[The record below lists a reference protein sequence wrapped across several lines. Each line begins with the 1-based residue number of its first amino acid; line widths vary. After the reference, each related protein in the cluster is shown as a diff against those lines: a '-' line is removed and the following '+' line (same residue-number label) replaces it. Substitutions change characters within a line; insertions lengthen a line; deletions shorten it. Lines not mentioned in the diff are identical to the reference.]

1 MRQFI
6 FRLTT
11 GFSALIIFNAVYR
24 NLSLSGLDKAGQF
37 FIYSTEVLIL
47 DNISIIVANII
58 SIVSCTMMV
67 LIGLI
72 KNKNKI
78 LLSQCVQFTLMGVSH
93 YLLGGMGGVWATV
106 VSILRNLAFFKFK
119 VTVPL
124 KILFVVLS
132 VVLSLGTVTF
142 NPITWLPILATSL
155 FTWVIDSEDIIKFKN
170 VMILT
175 VCMWFVYDA
184 VHLNFISAAF
194 DAFTVFSTGY
204 SVWQIKKEQKA
215 AESK

>member
-1 MRQFI
+1 MLFTD
-6 FRLTT
+6 FP
-11 GFSALIIFNAVYR
+11 
-24 NLSLSGLDKAGQF
+24 LSGLDKAGQF
-37 FIYSTEVLIL
+37 FICFTEVLIL

-78 LLSQCVQFTLMGVSH
+78 LAAQCVQFTLMGVSH
-93 YLLGGMGGVWATV
+93 YLLGGMGGVIATV
-106 VSILRNLAFFKFK
+106 VSILRNLVFFKCK
-119 VTVPL
+119 PSVPL
-124 KILFVVLS
+124 KIVFVVLS
-132 VVLSLGTVTF
+132 VVLSLGTVTL

-184 VHLNFISAAF
+184 YHLNFISAAF
-194 DAFTVFSTGY
+194 DAFTVVSTAY
-204 SVWQIKKEQKA
+204 SIWQIKKEKKA
-215 AESK
+215 GEN

>member
-1 MRQFI
+1 M
-6 FRLTT
+6 
-11 GFSALIIFNAVYR
+11 
-24 NLSLSGLDKAGQF
+24 
-37 FIYSTEVLIL
+37 EVLIL

>member
-1 MRQFI
+1 M
-6 FRLTT
+6 TT

>member
-1 MRQFI
+1 M
-6 FRLTT
+6 
-11 GFSALIIFNAVYR
+11 
-24 NLSLSGLDKAGQF
+24 
-37 FIYSTEVLIL
+37 EVLIL

-78 LLSQCVQFTLMGVSH
+78 LAAQCVQFTLMGVSH

-124 KILFVVLS
+124 KILFVALS
-132 VVLSLGTVTF
+132 VVLSLGTVTL

>member
-1 MRQFI
+1 M
-6 FRLTT
+6 TT

-24 NLSLSGLDKAGQF
+24 NLSLSGLDRAGQF

>member
-1 MRQFI
+1 MLFTDI
-6 FRLTT
+6 
-11 GFSALIIFNAVYR
+11 V
-24 NLSLSGLDKAGQF
+24 LSGLDKAGQF
-37 FIYSTEVLIL
+37 FIYFMEVLIL

-58 SIVSCTMMV
+58 SIISCTMMV

-78 LLSQCVQFTLMGVSH
+78 LAAQCVQFTLMGVSH
-93 YLLGGMGGVWATV
+93 YLLGGMGGVIATV
-106 VSILRNLAFFKFK
+106 VSIIRNLVFFKCK
-119 VTVPL
+119 PSVPL
-124 KILFVVLS
+124 KLLFVVLS

-155 FTWVIDSEDIIKFKN
+155 FTWVIDSEDIIKFKK
-170 VMILT
+170 VMIIT

-194 DAFTVFSTGY
+194 DAFTVVSTGY
-204 SVWQIKKEQKA
+204 SIWQIKKEKRT
-215 AESK
+215 EE

>member
-1 MRQFI
+1 MRF
-6 FRLTT
+6 FA
-11 GFSALIIFNAVYR
+11 FIIFNAVYR
-24 NLSLSGLDKAGQF
+24 NLSLSGLDRAGQF

-78 LLSQCVQFTLMGVSH
+78 LAAQCVQFTLMGVSH
-93 YLLGGMGGVWATV
+93 YLLGGMGGVIATV
-106 VSILRNLAFFKFK
+106 VSILRNLVFFKCK
-119 VTVPL
+119 PSVPL
-124 KILFVVLS
+124 KIVFVVLS

-184 VHLNFISAAF
+184 YHLNFISAAF
-194 DAFTVFSTGY
+194 DAFTVVSTAY
-204 SVWQIKKEQKA
+204 SIWQIKKEKKA
-215 AESK
+215 GEN

>member
-1 MRQFI
+1 M
-6 FRLTT
+6 TT

-37 FIYSTEVLIL
+37 FIYSMEVLIL

-72 KNKNKI
+72 KNKI

-124 KILFVVLS
+124 KILFVALS

-175 VCMWFVYDA
+175 VCMRR
-184 VHLNFISAAF
+184 
-194 DAFTVFSTGY
+194 
-204 SVWQIKKEQKA
+204 K
-215 AESK
+215 

>member
-1 MRQFI
+1 M
-6 FRLTT
+6 
-11 GFSALIIFNAVYR
+11 
-24 NLSLSGLDKAGQF
+24 
-37 FIYSTEVLIL
+37 EVLIL

-78 LLSQCVQFTLMGVSH
+78 LAAQCVQFTLMGVSH
-93 YLLGGMGGVWATV
+93 YLLGGMGGVIATV
-106 VSILRNLAFFKFK
+106 VSILRNLVFFKCKPSVF
-119 VTVPL
+119 L
-124 KILFVVLS
+124 KIVFVVLS
-132 VVLSLGTVTF
+132 VVLSLGTVTL

-194 DAFTVFSTGY
+194 DAFTVVSTGY
-204 SVWQIKKEQKA
+204 SIWQIKKEKKSG
-215 AESK
+215 EN

>member
-1 MRQFI
+1 M
-6 FRLTT
+6 TT
-11 GFSALIIFNAVYR
+11 GFYAFIIFNAVYR
-24 NLSLSGLDKAGQF
+24 FSLSGLDTPDSF
-37 FIYSTEVLIL
+37 FIINGGVFL
-47 DNISIIVANII
+47 DNIVIIIANVI
-58 SIVSCTMMV
+58 SVISCTMMV

-124 KILFVVLS
+124 KILFVALS
-132 VVLSLGTVTF
+132 VVLSLGTVTI
-142 NPITWLPILATSL
+142 NPVTWLPILATSL
-155 FTWVIDSEDIIKFKN
+155 FTWVIDSEDIIRFKN
-170 VMILT
+170 VMIIT

-184 VHLNFISAAF
+184 YHLNFVSAAF
-194 DAFTVFSTGY
+194 DAFTVVSTGY
-204 SVWQIKKEQKA
+204 SIWQIKKEKKA
-215 AESK
+215 GENE

>member
-1 MRQFI
+1 M
-6 FRLTT
+6 TT

-37 FIYSTEVLIL
+37 FIYLTEVLIL

-78 LLSQCVQFTLMGVSH
+78 LAAQCVQFTLMGVSH

-155 FTWVIDSEDIIKFKN
+155 FTWVIASEDIIKFKN

>member
-1 MRQFI
+1 M
-6 FRLTT
+6 TT

-78 LLSQCVQFTLMGVSH
+78 LAAQCVQFTLMGVSH

-124 KILFVVLS
+124 KILFVALS

>member
-1 MRQFI
+1 M
-6 FRLTT
+6 TT

-78 LLSQCVQFTLMGVSH
+78 LAAQCVQFTLMGVSH
-93 YLLGGMGGVWATV
+93 YLLGGMGGVVATV
-106 VSILRNLAFFKFK
+106 VSILRNLVFFKFK
-119 VTVPL
+119 VSVPL
-124 KILFVVLS
+124 KIFFIFLS
-132 VVLSLGTVTF
+132 VVLSLGTVTL
-142 NPITWLPILATSL
+142 NPVTWLPILATSL

>member
-1 MRQFI
+1 M
-6 FRLTT
+6 TT

-24 NLSLSGLDKAGQF
+24 NLSLSGLDRAGQF

-78 LLSQCVQFTLMGVSH
+78 LAAQCVQFTLMGVSH

>member
-1 MRQFI
+1 MLFTD
-6 FRLTT
+6 FL
-11 GFSALIIFNAVYR
+11 
-24 NLSLSGLDKAGQF
+24 LSGLDKAGQF
-37 FIYSTEVLIL
+37 FICFMEVLIL

-72 KNKNKI
+72 KNKNTI
-78 LLSQCVQFTLMGVSH
+78 LAAQCVQFTLMGVSH
-93 YLLGGMGGVWATV
+93 YLLGGMGGVIATV
-106 VSILRNLAFFKFK
+106 VSILRNLVFFKCK
-119 VTVPL
+119 PSVPL
-124 KILFVVLS
+124 KIVFVVLS

-184 VHLNFISAAF
+184 YHLNFISAAF
-194 DAFTVFSTGY
+194 DAFTVVSTAY
-204 SVWQIKKEQKA
+204 SIWQIKKEKKA
-215 AESK
+215 GEN

>member
-1 MRQFI
+1 MLFTE
-6 FRLTT
+6 FLNCPAKTPDS
-11 GFSALIIFNAVYR
+11 FFIIF
-24 NLSLSGLDKAGQF
+24 SGG
-37 FIYSTEVLIL
+37 ISL
-47 DNISIIVANII
+47 DNNIVIIIANII
-58 SIVSCTMMV
+58 SIISCTMMV

-93 YLLGGMGGVWATV
+93 YLLGGMGGVVATI

-119 VTVPL
+119 ITVPL
-124 KILFVVLS
+124 KLLFVALS
-132 VVLSLGTVTF
+132 VGLSLGTVTL

-184 VHLNFISAAF
+184 VHLNFVSAAF
-194 DAFTVFSTGY
+194 DAFTVVSTGY
-204 SVWQIKKEQKA
+204 SVWSIKKERKA
-215 AESK
+215 GEN

>member
-1 MRQFI
+1 M
-6 FRLTT
+6 TT

-78 LLSQCVQFTLMGVSH
+78 LAAQCVQFTLMGVSH

-142 NPITWLPILATSL
+142 NP
-155 FTWVIDSEDIIKFKN
+155 
-170 VMILT
+170 
-175 VCMWFVYDA
+175 
-184 VHLNFISAAF
+184 
-194 DAFTVFSTGY
+194 
-204 SVWQIKKEQKA
+204 
-215 AESK
+215 

>member
-1 MRQFI
+1 M
-6 FRLTT
+6 TT

-37 FIYSTEVLIL
+37 FIYLTEVLIL